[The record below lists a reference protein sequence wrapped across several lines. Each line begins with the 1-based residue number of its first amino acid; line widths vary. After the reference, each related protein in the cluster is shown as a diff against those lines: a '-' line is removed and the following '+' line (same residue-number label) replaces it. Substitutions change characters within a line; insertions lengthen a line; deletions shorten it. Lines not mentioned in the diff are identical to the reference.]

1 MVECKR
7 EKGKQTFLRVVALK
21 KERLE
26 SFTNYDKKVIN
37 SQEQKCKQGLNLLAI
52 IDLILCNDC
61 TLCP

>member
-7 EKGKQTFLRVVALK
+7 EKGKQTFLRVGALK

-52 IDLILCNDC
+52 IDLI
-61 TLCP
+61 